1 MDKIRSCFFTGHRRL
16 SAKKLQ
22 DIKTSVAENIEKLI
36 TEYDVRDFI
45 SGGAMGFDMLAA
57 ETVIEMKKL
66 YPHIRLLMYL
76 PCYGQSSKWD
86 DGKKYRYRMI
96 LSQADEIV
104 YVTESEY
111 TEGCMNIRNMRMV
124 KDAFFCIAFC
134 IMQRS
139 GTGLT
144 LRHAE
149 SADARI
155 INIAD
160 EIYDK

>member
-1 MDKIRSCFFTGHRRL
+1 MDKIRSCFFTGHRKL
-16 SAKKLQ
+16 PAKKIQ
-22 DIKTSVAENIEKLI
+22 EIKSSIAENIETLI
-36 TEYDVRDFI
+36 TQYDVRDFI
-45 SGGAMGFDMLAA
+45 SGGAQGFDMIAA
-57 ETVIEMKKL
+57 ETVIEMKKS

-86 DGKKYRYRMI
+86 DAQKYRYRI
-96 LSQADEIV
+96 VLSHADEII

-111 TEGCMNIRNMRMV
+111 KEGCMNVRNMRMV

-134 IMQRS
+134 LMRRS

-149 SADARI
+149 NSDTKI

-160 EIYDK
+160 NIYAK

>member
-1 MDKIRSCFFTGHRRL
+1 MDKIRNCFFTGHRRL
-16 SAKKLQ
+16 PTKKIQ
-22 DIKTSVAENIEKLI
+22 EIKSVIAENIELLI
-36 TEYDVRDFI
+36 TQYDVRDFI
-45 SGGAMGFDMLAA
+45 SGGALGFDMIAA

-86 DGKKYRYRMI
+86 DGSKYRYRMI
-96 LSQADEIV
+96 LSNADEIM

-111 TEGCMNIRNMRMV
+111 KEGCMDIRNMRMV

-134 IMQRS
+134 LMWRS

-149 SADARI
+149 NSDAKI

-160 EIYDK
+160 KIYEK